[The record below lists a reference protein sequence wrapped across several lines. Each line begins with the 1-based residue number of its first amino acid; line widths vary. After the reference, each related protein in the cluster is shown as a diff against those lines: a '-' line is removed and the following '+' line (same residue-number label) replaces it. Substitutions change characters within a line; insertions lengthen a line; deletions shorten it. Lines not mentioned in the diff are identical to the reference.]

1 MSIIY
6 PLAFIGLSLAVMAAL
21 AFFPLF
27 FSRQDLDQANGR
39 EEDEQ

>member
-1 MSIIY
+1 MSILF
-6 PLAFIGLSLAVMAAL
+6 PLAFIALSLAIMAAL

-27 FSRQDLDQANGR
+27 FSRQDIDEANGR